1 MKYVDR
7 MRTDLSLWLLILMA
21 GGVVAG
27 FLYVVA
33 TSITV

>member
-7 MRTDLSLWLLILMA
+7 IRTDLSLWLLILI
-21 GGVVAG
+21 GGGIIAA